1 MKSGG
6 YFLAHS
12 TRESFPGMH
21 HGAQLRD
28 VIKTMADRPVQ
39 LKTKLPGIVAPP
51 MALPAGEKTGDTVIR
66 TETVNVDPQ
75 LAIKWLE
82 HNTENR
88 KIDQRRVVRYAEM
101 MRSKMW
107 KLNGEAIIFSKSG
120 RLLNGQHRL
129 WAVVE
134 SGEGVDFLVVR
145 GVEDD
150 CFDSLDNP
158 KLRNGATVLALAGK
172 KNTSS
177 LSAAL
182 VWKWKYD
189 SGQLGAIVGPSP
201 AEIRRLA
208 DENPDY
214 EQAAAYI
221 GSSKKLR
228 KLCAPS
234 VTVFCRAEFSRQSE
248 TRADIFFESL
258 DTGTNL
264 SEDSPIYCLRERLV
278 NNSGSISKLPS
289 IHLLALFIKAWN
301 WYCEGRKC
309 RQLKWGVQA
318 GEQFPRF

>member
-1 MKSGG
+1 M
-6 YFLAHS
+6 AHAGID
-12 TRESFPGMH
+12 RFPGMC

-28 VIKTMADRPVQ
+28 VIRTTADRPVQ
-39 LKTKLPGIVAPP
+39 PKAKLPGIVAPP
-51 MALPAGEKTGDTVIR
+51 MASLLAGEKTGDTMLR
-66 TETVNVDPQ
+66 TETVKVDPP

-82 HNTENR
+82 CNTENR
-88 KIDQRRVVRYAEM
+88 KIDQRRVVRYADM
-101 MRSKMW
+101 MRAKMW
-107 KLNGEAIIFSKSG
+107 KLNGEAIIFSKNG

-129 WAVVE
+129 WAVIE
-134 SGEGVDFLVVR
+134 SGESVDFLVVR

-158 KLRNGATVLALAGK
+158 KLRNGSTVLSLAGK

-189 SGQLGAIVGPSP
+189 SGQINSLAAGPTP

-208 DENPDY
+208 DENPDF
-214 EQAAAYI
+214 EAAAAYV

-234 VTVFCRAEFSRQSE
+234 VIVFCRAVFSRQSE
-248 TRADIFFESL
+248 TRADMFFEGL
-258 DTGTNL
+258 ETGTNL

-278 NNSGSISKLPS
+278 NNSGSVSKLPAV
-289 IHLLALFIKAWN
+289 HLLALFIKGWN